1 MKLPGLEHRLDS
13 CAWLSGAWA
22 KLLLGMWDLP
32 RSGNKPMSPAL
43 AEGFFTTEPPGKPKG
58 EFFNTM
64 THMSVAKIFV
74 PDPDNLPIQGMVFEI
89 LFFITTLF

>member
-1 MKLPGLEHRLDS
+1 MQLPGLEHRLAS
-13 CAWLSGAWA
+13 CGAWA
-22 KLLLGMWDLP
+22 KLLMGMWDLP

-43 AEGFFTTEPPGKPKG
+43 AEGFFTTEPSGKPKG

-64 THMSVAKIFV
+64 TPISVAKIFF
-74 PDPDNLPIQGMVFEI
+74 PDHDNLPIQGMVFEI